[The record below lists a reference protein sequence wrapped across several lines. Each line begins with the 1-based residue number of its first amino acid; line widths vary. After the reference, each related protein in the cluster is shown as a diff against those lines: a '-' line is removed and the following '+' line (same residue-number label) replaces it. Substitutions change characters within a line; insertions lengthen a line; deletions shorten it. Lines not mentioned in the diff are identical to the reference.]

1 MTELIVKEL
10 ENSQKILKDTI
21 ERFEQFGS
29 LESKLNKAN
38 DSLEDNS
45 NSLNTLANE
54 LEGISKTLLILL
66 DNFKSIVLNF
76 SDLDISNLRKLIKD
90 STDSYEEK
98 IMNIEKKFDKLL
110 SDNNTSL
117 EEKFDKLL
125 SDNNQK
131 LIDEMVPSADINK
144 KTQDALITINNALK
158 VIKAQTEKK
167 GFFS

>member
-1 MTELIVKEL
+1 
-10 ENSQKILKDTI
+10 
-21 ERFEQFGS
+21 
-29 LESKLNKAN
+29 
-38 DSLEDNS
+38 
-45 NSLNTLANE
+45 
-54 LEGISKTLLILL
+54 
-66 DNFKSIVLNF
+66 
-76 SDLDISNLRKLIKD
+76 
-90 STDSYEEK
+90 
-98 IMNIEKKFDKLL
+98 MNIEKKFDKLL